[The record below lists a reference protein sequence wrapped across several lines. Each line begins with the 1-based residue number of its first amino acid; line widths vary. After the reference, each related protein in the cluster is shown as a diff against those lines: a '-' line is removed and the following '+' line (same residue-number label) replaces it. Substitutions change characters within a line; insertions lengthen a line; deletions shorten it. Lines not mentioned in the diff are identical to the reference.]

1 MILAG
6 DAAGVDPLMGEGIS
20 CAFEHGKAAAAA
32 IGQFL
37 DDDPAAF
44 TRYDHELHRGV
55 TGRKLRKLAFAA
67 RHFYGPH
74 HRIFFRLS
82 RLSRR
87 AQEVGLDWY
96 NGARRSDELSTAVL
110 VARWAGSVLFGASVN

>member
-1 MILAG
+1 CVCGPGRA
-6 DAAGVDPLMGEGIS
+6 AAG
-20 CAFEHGKAAAAA
+20 A

-37 DDDPAAF
+37 ADDPGAF
-44 TRYDHELHRGV
+44 TRYDRELHRGV

-67 RHFYGPH
+67 RHFYGPR
-74 HRIFFRLS
+74 HRTFFRLS

-96 NGARRSDELSTAVL
+96 NGAGRCDEFSTAALVL
-110 VARWAGSVLFGASVN
+110 RWTGSVLFGASVN